1 MIDIQK
7 PRPVFIAAMHREIA
21 ALVRDPPKAWNTDAA
36 LLKRNIHLYWN
47 ENAVIACAGMGA
59 NRARLAVDAALQL
72 GPASELISI
81 GWAGSCNSG
90 SKVGDVLH
98 PTIVVDTKT
107 GERFF
112 SADLDRDVAAGKSV
126 DHQILVTVPTPANIQ
141 EKAYLAM
148 SYYAVAVDME
158 AAAVA
163 RVARAREIPFHAIKA
178 ISDAHDFELPDL
190 SGFTT
195 PDGQFREAAF
205 GLHLVTH
212 PSLWNSVRTMA
223 KGSTLAAQQLRLAID
238 QKIDQSIGAH
248 ILKTGRDLTR

>member
-1 MIDIQK
+1 MSDIQK
-7 PRPVFIAAMHREIA
+7 PRPVFIAAMHREISM
-21 ALVRDPPKAWNTDAA
+21 LVKGWQTDAS
-36 LLKRNIHLYWN
+36 LLKRKIHLYWN
-47 ENAVIACAGMGA
+47 DDAVVASAGMGA

-81 GWAGSCNSG
+81 GWAGSCHFS

-112 SADLDRDVAAGKSV
+112 SADLDYDVAAGKSV
-126 DHQILVTVPTPANIQ
+126 DHQILVTVPAPANVK

-190 SGFTT
+190 AAFTT

-212 PSLWNSVRTMA
+212 PSLWKSVRTMA
-223 KGSTLAAQQLRLAID
+223 KGSTLAAQHLRQAIE
-238 QKIDQSIGAH
+238 QKIHQSIEMH
-248 ILKTGRDLTR
+248 ILKTGRDRTR